1 MPGEF
6 SHWLCRRLKRHLSS
20 PSFDI
25 TSSPRSFGKH
35 FFSIEIHFK
44 DQESWL
50 EDKWT
55 LESIRHINSAYLIKW
70 PEPHWMERAKE
81 KREGF
86 DLKSIS
92 WSKNARHRMGLCRWY
107 RLAGANRLTFKQPL
121 WVDIQHR
128 FSSSVVRSLWKK
140 VQKGYL
146 DTVLGPLLSLF
157 SLYTSLLHP
166 LYKRRNQ

>member
-6 SHWLCRRLKRHLSS
+6 SHWLCGRLKRHRSS

-25 TSSPRSFGKH
+25 TGSPRSFVKH
-35 FFSIEIHFK
+35 LLSIEIHSI
-44 DQESWL
+44 DQESCL
-50 EDKWT
+50 ADKWT
-55 LESIRHINSAYLIKW
+55 VESIRYLNSAYHIRW
-70 PEPHWMERAKE
+70 RETHWMEREKE

-92 WSKNARHRMGLCRWY
+92 RSKNARHWMGLCKWY
-107 RLAGANRLTFKQPL
+107 RLAWANRLTFKEPL
-121 WVDIQHR
+121 WVNIQHR
-128 FSSSVVRSLWKK
+128 FSSSVVRSLWME
-140 VQKGYL
+140 VQKSYL

-157 SLYTSLLHP
+157 SHYTSLLHP